1 MTPRPALSARECLPS
16 NPAGSLLIGRAWI
29 PAEDG
34 PAVIAVR
41 GDDAVDLTGSYPTV
55 SRLLDTARPRHPSGG
70 SRPSSATARRGI
82 AIRRGRGSSLPAI
95 SRR

>member
-1 MTPRPALSARECLPS
+1 MTPRPALSARECLPR
-16 NPAGSLLIGRAWI
+16 NRAGSLLIGRTWM

-55 SRLLDTARPRHPSGG
+55 SQLLNTA
-70 SRPSSATARRGI
+70 I
-82 AIRRGRGSSLPAI
+82 AIRRGRGSSPPAI